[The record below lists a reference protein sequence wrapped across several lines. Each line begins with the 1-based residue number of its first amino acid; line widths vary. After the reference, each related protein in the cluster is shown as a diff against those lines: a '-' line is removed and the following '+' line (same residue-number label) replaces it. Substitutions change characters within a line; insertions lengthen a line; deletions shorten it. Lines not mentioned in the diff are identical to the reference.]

1 MCTIASSISFI
12 FFTVSSLIL
21 NCPCP
26 IILTIVPFLLI
37 GQLLPILPLL
47 LVVLFLY
54 SFFLYVLPLIFLI
67 LRQQTTSVLPYQA
80 QLQYLLSLRCQLEQ
94 YNLLEHQNL
103 SSHLRLAPLLAS
115 FVPFLRL
122 FLMIHQCHSFLLKFL

>member
-12 FFTVSSLIL
+12 LFTVSPLIL

-37 GQLLPILPLL
+37 GQLPPILLPLFA
-47 LVVLFLY
+47 LFLY
-54 SFFLYVLPLIFLI
+54 SFFLCVLPLIYPI
-67 LRQQTTSVLPYQA
+67 LRQQMILVLLCQA
-80 QLQYLLSLRCQLEQ
+80 LLQYLLSLRCQLEQ

-103 SSHLRLAPLLAS
+103 SSHL
-115 FVPFLRL
+115 
-122 FLMIHQCHSFLLKFL
+122 